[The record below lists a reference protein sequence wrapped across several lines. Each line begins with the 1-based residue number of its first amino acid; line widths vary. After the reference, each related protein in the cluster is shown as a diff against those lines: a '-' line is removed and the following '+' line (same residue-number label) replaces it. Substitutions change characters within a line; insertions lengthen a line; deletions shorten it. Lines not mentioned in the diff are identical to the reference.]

1 MIMKLSDALS
11 SVVLSSLLNMPV
23 MWWREELGRGWCN
36 QSTIQQLILPLSQIL
51 PSSTIKILYSFFSIG
66 ISNIFS
72 VQIAESKDI
81 VFKSMHVE
89 LAGGPRQFSARSF
102 HKHRFLIEIFSAG
115 QPVQY

>member
-1 MIMKLSDALS
+1 MIMKLSDAPS

-81 VFKSMHVE
+81 IFKSMHVE